1 MIKAIIFDCFGVL
14 TTDGWLKFL
23 DTYLLD
29 GDKRTQAKRLNH
41 TVDKGQMAYGDFIDQ
56 VAGLAA
62 VDRQKVNDMLT
73 EHLAKNDLLFDYIST
88 ELKPKY
94 KLGILSNI
102 AMPDWFNEHFTE
114 QELSL
119 FDDILLSSEV
129 GMVKPEPEI
138 FRLSAKRLGFQ
149 PSECVL
155 IDDREPNITA
165 AEAVG
170 MKGIFYRDFP
180 QMKAELK
187 KILAPVSD
195 N

>member
-1 MIKAIIFDCFGVL
+1 MIKAVIFDCFGVL

-23 DTYLLD
+23 DTYLPD
-29 GDKRTQAKRLNH
+29 GDKRTKAKELNH
-41 TVDKGQMAYGDFIDQ
+41 AVDKGLIAYGEFIDQ
-56 VAGLAA
+56 VAKLAA
-62 VDRQKVNDMLT
+62 VDRQKVNDTLT
-73 EHLAKNDLLFDYIST
+73 QHLAKNDLLFDYIK

-114 QELSL
+114 QELAL

-138 FRLSAKRLGFQ
+138 FLLSAKRLGLE

-155 IDDREPNITA
+155 IDDREPNINL
-165 AEAVG
+165 AVSLG
-170 MKGIFYRDFP
+170 MKGVFYQDFP
-180 QMKAELK
+180 QMKREIEAL
-187 KILAPVSD
+187 LAPIP
-195 N
+195 NN

>member
-23 DTYLLD
+23 DTYLPD
-29 GDKRTQAKRLNH
+29 GDKRTKAKELNH
-41 TVDKGQMAYGDFIDQ
+41 TVDKGLIAYGEFIDQ
-56 VAGLAA
+56 VAKLAA
-62 VDRQKVNDMLT
+62 VDRQKVNDTLT
-73 EHLAKNDLLFDYIST
+73 EHLAKNDLLFDYIK

-114 QELSL
+114 QELAL

-138 FRLSAKRLGFQ
+138 FRLSAKRLVFK

-155 IDDREPNITA
+155 IDDREQNIDA
-165 AEAVG
+165 AVAIG
-170 MKGIFYRDFP
+170 MRGIYYQDFP
-180 QMKAELK
+180 QMKKELES
-187 KILAPVSD
+187 ILSPVAD